1 MQSFIVIL
9 EPAEAKTPEINP
21 TNAVNATTPA
31 DPTNP
36 EAVAPVATAPGTA
49 TTTIAGTAPITAATP
64 GAADGATPMAVATP
78 TPAPIPVPIVT
89 GGVPTLDDP
98 NHWSKDEKYDA
109 EACLEAPYKK
119 HLGRHANK

>member
-1 MQSFIVIL
+1 MQKLFVFS
-9 EPAEAKTPEINP
+9 EPTEAKTPDANP
-21 TNAVNATTPA
+21 TIATTP
-31 DPTNP
+31 TNP
-36 EAVAPVATAPGTA
+36 ANPETVAPVATTSGTA
-49 TTTIAGTAPITAATP
+49 TPTTAGTAPVAAATLV
-64 GAADGATPMAVATP
+64 AADGATPMAVATP

>member
-1 MQSFIVIL
+1 MQSLIVIL
-9 EPAEAKTPEINP
+9 EPAESKTPEVNP

-31 DPTNP
+31 NPINP
-36 EAVAPVATAPGTA
+36 ETMAPIATSSGTA
-49 TTTIAGTAPITAATP
+49 TPTPAGTTPIAAATS
-64 GAADGATPMAVATP
+64 GTADGATPMAVAIST
-78 TPAPIPVPIVT
+78 PIPVPIVT